1 MVLSVGSLYLIVRYK
16 YILGK
21 LGYFYDKDG
30 WEGEIWYWFLIN
42 VKDVFFVFFV
52 CIAFFKDGVL

>member
-30 WEGEIWYWFLIN
+30 WEGEI
-42 VKDVFFVFFV
+42 
-52 CIAFFKDGVL
+52 